1 MNTSMNSSRRSGN
14 PLWRPAIGLS
24 LFGLLGTGL
33 VYAVLATGISGS
45 RCLNRRIQGE

>member
-1 MNTSMNSSRRSGN
+1 MNTSNTSSRRSGN

-45 RCLNRRIQGE
+45 LFPAQAHQY